1 MPREHTI
8 EDFQNL
14 WTIAALNSDGKS
26 DRFAVAI
33 SRTTHEKKQPTEE
46 TVLVCSADGKV
57 ISKFGEKNTRNFS
70 PVLNSDGTKVA
81 FLQKTAQENNLVI
94 NDLAESLTEN
104 IKLDGEGQQIR
115 WAGDSLLILMEDKI
129 DHKLKERNEE
139 GMDGRFFEEEDR
151 FSSLYQYLPGRGIK
165 QLTRN
170 LQVWEFGEGSGQVV
184 MVASEKPHERY
195 WYRAKLYGLKLGEE
209 KVDLLYDPDWR
220 SLASPNVSPDGSKVL
235 FIESLRSDRGLT
247 AGDLLLYDFSK
258 KSVSNLT
265 QGEELSIMN
274 SAWTSKDGIS
284 TVWLKEGH
292 FGISQYDGR
301 WNEIWSAEGTV
312 LPAFSSQMAYR
323 NGTYY
328 VGFTDRSS
336 PPEVYAISKGSGK
349 KKISDFNS
357 GLTDL
362 ISFPAEI
369 VKWKSEDGTE
379 IYGIL
384 RSLGPNRPL
393 VVDVHGGP
401 TAAST
406 ISFLDRGTLLLV
418 NGFSVFYPNYRGST
432 GKGREY
438 AEANRG
444 DMGGKDYQ
452 DIMDGL
458 EFLKKSGK
466 IATDNIFI
474 TGGSYGGFMTSW
486 AVTQTDVFKAAVG
499 LFGISDWYS
508 FHGTSNLSDW
518 DQIHYDDDPYSGKL
532 YRKFSPMEY
541 IKNVTTPILLMHG
554 ANDPYVPV
562 GQYYQFY
569 RGLSD
574 LGKTVRL
581 LVFPREGHG
590 FSEKKHF
597 EQYQEEMIKWFRKY
611 MD

>member
-8 EDFQNL
+8 EDFQKL
-14 WTIAALNSDGKS
+14 WTVAYLSSDGDS
-26 DRFAVAI
+26 DRFTAAI

-46 TVLVCSADGKV
+46 TVMVCSADGKV
-57 ISKFGEKNTRNFS
+57 ISKFGEKNTRNFC

-81 FLQKTAQENNLVI
+81 FLQKTSQENSLVI
-94 NDLAESLTEN
+94 SDLAEKITEK
-104 IKLDGEGQQIR
+104 IRLEGEGQQVK
-115 WAGDSLLILMEDKI
+115 WSGESVLLIMEDPV

-151 FSSLYQYLPGRGIK
+151 FTSLYQYLPGRGIK
-165 QLTRN
+165 RLTSN
-170 LQVWEFGEGSGQVV
+170 LQVWEFGSNSGQVV

-195 WYRAKLYGLKLGEE
+195 WFRAKLFGLELGKD
-209 KVDLLYDPDWR
+209 KVDLLYDPAWR
-220 SLASPNVSPDGSKVL
+220 SLATPNVSPDGKKVL
-235 FIESLRSDRGLT
+235 FMESLRSDRGLT
-247 AGDLLLYDFSK
+247 AGDLLLYDFSNK
-258 KSVSNLT
+258 KVSNLT
-265 QGEELSIMN
+265 KGEKFSTMN
-274 SAWTSKDGIS
+274 SVWTEKGGIS
-284 TVWLKEGH
+284 AVWLKQGH
-292 FGISQYDGR
+292 FGISRRDGQ
-301 WNEIWSAEGTV
+301 WNNIWEAEGTV
-312 LPAFSSQMAYR
+312 LPAFSSQVAYR
-323 NGTYY
+323 HGTYY
-328 VGFTDRSS
+328 IGFTDRSS
-336 PPEVYAISKGSGK
+336 PPEIYAITEGSGP

-357 GLTDL
+357 GLSDL
-362 ISFPAEI
+362 VSYPSEI

-379 IYGIL
+379 IHGIL
-384 RSLGPNRPL
+384 RSLGPDRPL

-406 ISFLDRGTLLLV
+406 VSFLDRGTLLLV

-432 GKGREY
+432 GHGRDY

-444 DMGGKDYQ
+444 DLGGKDFL
-452 DIMDGL
+452 DIMDGI

-466 IATDNIFI
+466 LATDNIFI

-486 AVTQTDVFKAAVG
+486 AVTQTDMFKAAVG

-532 YRKFSPMEY
+532 YRKFSPMEH
-541 IKNVTTPILLMHG
+541 IRNVNTPILLMHG

-569 RGLSD
+569 RGLND